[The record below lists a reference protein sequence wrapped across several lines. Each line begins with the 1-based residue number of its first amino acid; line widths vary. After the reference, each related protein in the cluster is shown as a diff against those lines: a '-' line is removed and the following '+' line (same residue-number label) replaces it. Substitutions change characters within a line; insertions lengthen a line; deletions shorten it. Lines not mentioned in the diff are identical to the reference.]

1 MQCFI
6 TILYCRNIFGPDG
19 RLIEIMSQTEQ
30 DLVVNITRVAESMFH
45 FHTDQL
51 LTYWWS
57 G

>member
-1 MQCFI
+1 MRCFV
-6 TILYCRNIFGPDG
+6 TILYCRDIFGPDG

-45 FHTDQL
+45 FHTDAL